1 LRWVVEFEPPT
12 SPTQGAGKLFF
23 DELAAAAHRID
34 VVGEGT
40 LFWVYLS
47 IEESTRVGE
56 IRIANEVKFTREIR
70 FSRII
75 LFIAK

>member
-23 DELAAAAHRID
+23 DELAAAAHRI
-34 VVGEGT
+34 VEVGEGT
-40 LFWVYLS
+40 LFWVYLG
-47 IEESTRVGE
+47 IEESPRVGKVC
-56 IRIANEVKFTREIR
+56 IANEVKFTREIR